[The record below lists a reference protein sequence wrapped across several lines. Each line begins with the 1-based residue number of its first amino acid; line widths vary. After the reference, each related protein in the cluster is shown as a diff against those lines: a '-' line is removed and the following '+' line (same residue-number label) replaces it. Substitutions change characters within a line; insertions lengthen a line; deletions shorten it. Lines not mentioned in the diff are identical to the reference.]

1 MQHTESSNLQNDDEI
16 SLVDII
22 RFFSHNWKFLALTTL
37 GLSAIA
43 ITLKLTLPKPQQ
55 STQYQQ
61 QLTLSVQP
69 NSVPV
74 STFPLMNAHQVGA
87 LAAELLHNPELEEII
102 DEPEYT
108 TTTQQVS
115 LTVELPEA
123 DASNSTGTKI
133 VNQLKED
140 FGTVFSETL
149 EATLN
154 HVETDIKRSQKI
166 LTQLEEQIAQVPKR
180 APTEF
185 PDPRMSTLE
194 SQRSSRITT
203 INSLEFDKQY
213 LEKAQKNPT
222 EFASQV
228 VSVQIVSKSEMPQT
242 TSSSSS
248 LLQVAILAFIASFM
262 VAILA
267 AIIRNQIPRLKAELS
282 QERPN
287 SSLVQHGEHNPPV

>member
-1 MQHTESSNLQNDDEI
+1 MQHTEPSKLQNDDEI

-22 RFFSHNWKFLALTTL
+22 RFFSHNWKFLAITTV

-55 STQYQQ
+55 PTQYQQ

-74 STFPLMNAHQVGA
+74 ANFPPMNVHQVGA
-87 LAAELLHNPELEEII
+87 LAAGLLQNSNLEQITG
-102 DEPEYT
+102 EPKYT

-115 LTVELPEA
+115 LTVELPDA
-123 DASNSTGTKI
+123 DASTSTSKKI
-133 VNQLKED
+133 VNQLEED
-140 FGTVFSETL
+140 FGNIFSQNL

-154 HVETDIKRSQKI
+154 HVEVNLKRNQQI
-166 LTQLEEQIAQVPKR
+166 LAQLEQEIAQVPKR

-185 PDPRMSTLE
+185 PDPQLSALE
-194 SQRSSRITT
+194 LQRSDQVTKIST
-203 INSLEFDKQY
+203 LEFDKEY
-213 LEKAQKNPT
+213 IEKALKNPA

-228 VSVQIVSKSEMPQT
+228 VSVQIVSESEVSQT
-242 TSSSSS
+242 TSSSST
-248 LLQVAILAFIASFM
+248 LQVAILALIASFM

-267 AIIRNQIPRLKAELS
+267 TIIRNQIPRLKAELS
-282 QERPN
+282 QEQPN
-287 SSLVQHGEHNPPV
+287 SSLDV